1 MAKKEFISNRKCS
14 LCGEIHGMALCPII
28 NAKLEKHDKSKN
40 RNFLMANILLE
51 CIHKKISFQY
61 LLKEYNELISEWND
75 FPNDGIPVVCLDT
88 PTEYFAAALNCSAS
102 KFFKNPEVTTRE
114 FVKIISDDWEDKFDT
129 TPNFD
134 GKSGSIIL
142 SLNHIPVIEDLEENY
157 SWPPEMRLEKKF
169 FANREP
175 EYRLE
180 IQIISVPRTRFQNM
194 DSCSCYD
201 LELISETNGNLRDF
215 FEKKYDE
222 CWTDIAI
229 DKSLDDEKF
238 NIWIN
243 RLIRA
248 TQNNLLNWEKM
259 HSHDR
264 FSTVYGGTDVELY
277 FDSDM
282 KENSSICIR
291 TNKGLGTHFYW
302 SEYQEWL
309 NNNKSYWNRFNENID
324 EFRPWADPMPKLL
337 PEEKIGEPL
346 LKDNS
351 SIRESIV
358 KLEILFESIK
368 KSEEIKINK
377 DLRTKHIEYADT
389 VVSSTSLICNSR
401 THSILPYIGIIKLLI
416 PDNEIINYQIYTG
429 YCRDCDKYYIF
440 ERDYEK
446 MLKDG
451 TPLCNIF
458 GKDNPQSKNNIP
470 FRYKSQSV
478 LNAMGY
484 TVDKNAN
491 LSSDKRHEILL
502 EALQKDFFSIHDLL
516 DFLNWLVA
524 TRKTQKKYASAIAKW
539 NEDINFIENYK
550 KSERKTIYISS
561 IYKK

>member
-40 RNFLMANILLE
+40 RNFLMANVLLE

-61 LLKEYNELISEWND
+61 LLKEYNELVSEWND

-88 PTEYFAAALNCSAS
+88 PTEYFAAALDCNAS
-102 KFFKNPEVTTRE
+102 KFFKKPEITTRE
-114 FVKIISDDWEDKFDT
+114 FVDIISGDREDDFDI

-142 SLNHIPVIEDLEENY
+142 NLNHVPAIEDLEENY
-157 SWPPEMRLEKKF
+157 LWPPEMHLEKKF
-169 FANREP
+169 FANKEP
-175 EYRLE
+175 EYRLG
-180 IQIISVPRTRFQNM
+180 IQVISVPKTRFQSV
-194 DSCSCYD
+194 DTCSCYE
-201 LELISETNGNLRDF
+201 LELVSETNGNLRDF

-259 HSHDR
+259 RYHDR

-282 KENSSICIR
+282 KGNSSICIR

-302 SEYQEWL
+302 SEYQEWF

-324 EFRPWADPMPKLL
+324 EFRPWDDPMPELL

-368 KSEEIKINK
+368 KSEEIKISK

-389 VVSSTSLICNSR
+389 VVSSASLICNSR
-401 THSILPYIGIIKLLI
+401 AHSILPYIGIIKLLI

-440 ERDYEK
+440 ERDYEE
-446 MLKDG
+446 MLKAG
-451 TPLCNIF
+451 IPLCNIF
-458 GKDNPQSKNNIP
+458 DKDNPQSKSNIP

-478 LNAMGY
+478 LSAMGY
-484 TVDKNAN
+484 TVDKNVD
-491 LSSDKRHEILL
+491 LSSDRRHEILL
-502 EALQKDFFSIHDLL
+502 EALKKDFFSIHDLL

-524 TRKTQKKYASAIAKW
+524 TRKTQKKYTSAIEKW

-550 KSERKTIYISS
+550 KSERKTVYISS
-561 IYKK
+561 IHKK